1 MSKKNRNKKKRKLK
15 TIRDPNSGP
24 VFTLVDNPFAN
35 VPRDELIK
43 GFVEAGQSFSNEFD
57 DRLKKIQDIINSVD
71 PLHLLSALSVY
82 GLFVGITKDGKTK
95 EKKIPI
101 LQSHIELIQALVLRT
116 PTNQL
121 SNHPVIP
128 PKIQEIFDLS
138 APLGEAFSFKRLV
151 QLEKTKTEKEKAI
164 LYLQERLRSH
174 THLVR
179 NWGFYKNVI
188 ASSKR
193 LYEPINSL
201 FEAELGLGATDL
213 IDIFEYLVAKSE
225 KEINQHWK
233 KLKPVFQAKSVNQ
246 AVHKY
251 YEAFPYLDGPPEKL
265 INYFK
270 ENNASLESVFSVV
283 LSHYDLKLPEIC
295 TFSAHSLAEQKGVDP
310 NALLRAFSELSLSF
324 GELEHA
330 NPEFLFLGNPVWT
343 KPLIKVED
351 DIFFCS
357 MPQLFFSFIFKTLNN
372 LIENNKEA
380 KLSCADRRAKFLEDE
395 IFRLMKT
402 NFKDGDYIKN
412 MKWNDLGEKYE
423 TDLIYKVDSYLIIIE
438 AKSGAISW
446 PALRGAPSRI
456 ERHINELFIA
466 PSRQSQRLA
475 SKILKLKSGKE
486 EGDDLLS
493 QMPFDITTVQQ
504 IIRISVTLDDFGM
517 IQSNVSSLKSTGWID
532 DDFVLAPT
540 ILLADL
546 EIVFDILES
555 TPEKIHYLVR
565 RAELEEHLNYVGDEF
580 DLLGLYLDTGF
591 NIGEIEFTQ
600 KNMMLDGLSKKIYQ
614 YYIALDQNIERRKPS
629 FKSTK
634 WWIDIRNHIEMRH
647 PDRWSEVAVM
657 LLNVS
662 FDDQRQAQKSFKKIV
677 KNVKKNWRKEKHINS
692 IVIFPSQW
700 RHEAVAFFA
709 FRERKKGEIHTSMEN
724 LASNIFEKNHA
735 TRCLIIGVN
744 IDSEQYPY
752 STLGVFDRPSD
763 D

>member
-1 MSKKNRNKKKRKLK
+1 MSKKKRNKKKKKVRPMRK
-15 TIRDPNSGP
+15 PNSGT

-57 DRLKKIQDIINSVD
+57 NRLKKIQDIINSVD
-71 PLHLLSALSVY
+71 PLHLLSVLSVY
-82 GLFVGITKDGKTK
+82 GLFVGITK
-95 EKKIPI
+95 EKKKNPI
-101 LQSHIELIQALVLRT
+101 LQSHVELVQALVLRT
-116 PTNQL
+116 PTSQL
-121 SNHPVIP
+121 SHQPAISPNV
-128 PKIQEIFDLS
+128 QEIFDLS

-151 QLEKTKTEKEKAI
+151 QLEKAKTEKEKSI

-179 NWGFYKNVI
+179 NWGYYKNVI
-188 ASSKR
+188 AFSKR
-193 LYEPINSL
+193 LYKPINSL
-201 FEAELGLGATDL
+201 FEAELGLGATAL

-225 KEINQHWK
+225 KEINQHWQK
-233 KLKPVFQAKSVNQ
+233 FKLVFQAKSINQ
-246 AVHKY
+246 AVYNY
-251 YEAFPYLDGPPEKL
+251 YEAFPELDGSPEKL
-265 INYFK
+265 IDYFN
-270 ENNASLESVFSVV
+270 ENKASLESVFSVA
-283 LSHYDLKLPEIC
+283 LSHYDLRLPEIF
-295 TFSAHSLAEQKGVDP
+295 TFSANSLAEQKGVDP
-310 NALLRAFSELSLSF
+310 NALLRALSELSLSF

-330 NPEFLFLGNPVWT
+330 DPEYFFLGNPVWT

-357 MPQLFFSFIFKTLNN
+357 MPQLFFSFIFKTLNS
-372 LIENNKEA
+372 LIENNREA
-380 KLSCADRRAKFLEDE
+380 KISCADRRAKYLEDE
-395 IFRLMKT
+395 IFSLMKT

-412 MKWNDLGEKYE
+412 LKWNDLGEKYE

-466 PSRQSQRLA
+466 PSQQSQRLA
-475 SKILKLKSGKE
+475 TKILKLKSGE
-486 EGDDLLS
+486 EDADDLLS
-493 QMPFDITTVQQ
+493 QLPFDITTVQK

-532 DDFVLAPT
+532 DDFVVAPT

-600 KNMMLDGLSKKIYQ
+600 KNMMLVGLSNKIDQ
-614 YYIALDQNIERRKPS
+614 YYIALDQNIKRRKPS

-634 WWIDIRNHIEMRH
+634 WWVDIRNHIEMRY

-657 LLNVS
+657 LLNIS
-662 FDDQRQAQKSFKKIV
+662 FDDQRQTQKSFKKIV
-677 KNVKKNWRKEKHINS
+677 KNVKKNWRKENHLNS

-700 RHEAVAFFA
+700 RYEAVAFFA
-709 FRERKKGEIHTSMEN
+709 FRESKKGERQNSMEN
-724 LASNIFEKNHA
+724 LASHIFEESHA
-735 TRCLIIGVN
+735 TRCLIIGTN
-744 IDSEQYPY
+744 IDTEQYPY